1 MVERQGYR
9 LLVVYEDVDAHEPT
23 SYNLLLCQRSS
34 GVEQRFRNSKPKKPD
49 GHFTYEIEQLCE

>member
-23 SYNLLLCQRSS
+23 SYNLFLCQRSS
-34 GVEQRFRNSKPKKPD
+34 GVEQRFRKPPVV
-49 GHFTYEIEQLCE
+49 GSNPTAGSVL